1 MKPLRSGFFYVRNRY
16 LDGMSDTLIA
26 LADKL
31 NEMGYWA
38 IYRPGV
44 DILFCTVHTQDEQ
57 EATAMMTHLTLN
69 QGKYQFTYFSDQLPV
84 IKEFDTEDEILSFI
98 EEHYWKEN

>member
-31 NEMGYWA
+31 NEKGYWA

-57 EATAMMTHLTLN
+57 EATEMMTHIVL
-69 QGKYQFTYFSDQLPV
+69 QEEKYQFTCFADGLPV
-84 IKEFDTEDEILSFI
+84 VHVFDTDETLLAFL
-98 EEHYWKEN
+98 EAYYWKEN